1 MDDLDRMIYRAAK
14 GCEVKERGGRYYACD
29 GHGCAEIGRVVAMAL
44 ISRRF

>member
-14 GCEVKERGGRYYACD
+14 GCEVKVKGGRYYACD
-29 GHGCAEIGRVVAMAL
+29 RHGCAEIGRVVAMAL

>member
-1 MDDLDRMIYRAAK
+1 MDNLDRMIYRAAK

-29 GHGCAEIGRVVAMAL
+29 CYGCAEIGRVVAMAL